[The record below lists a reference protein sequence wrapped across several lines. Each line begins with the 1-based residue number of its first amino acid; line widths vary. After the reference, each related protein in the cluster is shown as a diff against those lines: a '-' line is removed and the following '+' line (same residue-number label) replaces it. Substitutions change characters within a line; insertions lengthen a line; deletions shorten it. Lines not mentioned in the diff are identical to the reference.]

1 MSFHIYPMILELTS
15 NDFLIKIAKKDPD
28 KQKGVNIIH
37 KISKH
42 IKLSV
47 KFI

>member
-1 MSFHIYPMILELTS
+1 MILELTS

-37 KISKH
+37 KEISKH